1 MNWWT
6 YTLLSGFPGSS
17 AGKESA
23 CNAGDSGWIPGLGRR
38 DRLPTPV
45 FLGFPGGSDSKES
58 TCNAEDLSFIPGLG
72 RSPEGQHGNPLEYSC
87 LGNCHGQWSWTSCS
101 PWSCKELDMTEQ
113 LSTAQHTLSPIVY
126 GFSLDLI
133 HSMSFGKCIITCTYH
148 FSVKH
153 SHFTALK
160 ILCTLPICLSLKW
173 SRTPQSLATVSSA
186 SFSSV
191 EKLAKE

>member
-1 MNWWT
+1 MVH
-6 YTLLSGFPGSS
+6 LL
-17 AGKESA
+17 
-23 CNAGDSGWIPGLGRR
+23 WIDEPTHYYQASLVAQ
-38 DRLPTPV
+38 LVKNQPAMQETPV
-45 FLGFPGGSDSKES
+45 GFLGWEEGIGYPLQYSWASLVAQTVK
-58 TCNAEDLSFIPGLG
+58 NPPAIPGLG

-133 HSMSFGKCIITCTYH
+133 HSMSFGKCIMTCTYH
-148 FSVKH
+148 YSVKQ

-191 EKLAKE
+191 EKL